1 MKQHDHLSSKEE
13 IDNIKLWEINY
24 ASLVH
29 TLLKGISEEEYE
41 EMAKEQIS
49 ASGLRIPEAYNPSII
64 PRYRHIYMWMIY
76 GVLSSN
82 ECQLDIIN
90 ELYLRCNSRQ
100 KGQRKII
107 LGYRGRQWKY

>member
-41 EMAKEQIS
+41 EMRSLHRPLRGTHRSRMRHEGQTRFS
-49 ASGLRIPEAYNPSII
+49 A
-64 PRYRHIYMWMIY
+64 
-76 GVLSSN
+76 
-82 ECQLDIIN
+82 
-90 ELYLRCNSRQ
+90 
-100 KGQRKII
+100 
-107 LGYRGRQWKY
+107 

>member
-82 ECQLDIIN
+82 EYYKRII
-90 ELYLRCNSRQ
+90 S
-100 KGQRKII
+100 
-107 LGYRGRQWKY
+107 

>member
-1 MKQHDHLSSKEE
+1 MYFMQSV
-13 IDNIKLWEINY
+13 IWEINY

-76 GVLSSN
+76 GVLIQMN
-82 ECQLDIIN
+82 VN
-90 ELYLRCNSRQ
+90 W
-100 KGQRKII
+100 I
-107 LGYRGRQWKY
+107 L

>member
-49 ASGLRIPEAYNPSII
+49 ASGLRYQKHII
-64 PRYRHIYMWMIY
+64 Q
-76 GVLSSN
+76 VSF
-82 ECQLDIIN
+82 LDIDI
-90 ELYLRCNSRQ
+90 YTC
-100 KGQRKII
+100 G
-107 LGYRGRQWKY
+107 